1 MAIETPEK
9 DISTAFEKLAI
20 TSNSEDHCI
29 TPATI
34 FLHSKSKIL
43 AAIDEIKEKKRCPDI
58 NETYEYVM
66 KSKASNADKYLIEVI
81 IEELTKQKSLLIR
94 IHAMD

>member
-9 DISTAFEKLAI
+9 VISTAFEKLAI
-20 TSNSEDHCI
+20 TSNSGDHCI

-43 AAIDEIKEKKRCPDI
+43 AALHEIKEKKRCPDI
-58 NETYEYVM
+58 NEIYEYVM

-81 IEELTKQKSLLIR
+81 IAELTKQKSLLKR

>member
-1 MAIETPEK
+1 MAIESPEK
-9 DISTAFEKLAI
+9 VISTAFEKLAI
-20 TSNSEDHCI
+20 TSNSGDHCI

-43 AAIDEIKEKKRCPDI
+43 AAIHEIKEKKRCPDI
-58 NETYEYVM
+58 NEIYEYVM

-81 IEELTKQKSLLIR
+81 IAELTKQKSLLIR

>member
-9 DISTAFEKLAI
+9 VISTAFEKLAI
-20 TSNSEDHCI
+20 TSNSGDHCI

-43 AAIDEIKEKKRCPDI
+43 AAIHEIKEKKRCPDI
-58 NETYEYVM
+58 NEIYEYVM

-81 IEELTKQKSLLIR
+81 IAELTKQKSLLIR

>member
-9 DISTAFEKLAI
+9 VISTAFEKLAI
-20 TSNSEDHCI
+20 TSNSGDHCI

-43 AAIDEIKEKKRCPDI
+43 AALHEIKEKKRCPDI
-58 NETYEYVM
+58 NEIYEYVM

-81 IEELTKQKSLLIR
+81 IAELTKQKSLLIR